1 MAQDPTFLIRDDGTL
16 QVDLPSADAA
26 TAFAETCA
34 QYLAAGDTVLLSG
47 AVGTGKSHFARA
59 LIRHHLG
66 PDTDVPSPSFT
77 LVQVYAAAFEIWH
90 ADLYRLTHT
99 GELAELGLDEAM
111 GQALCLIE
119 WPDRLG
125 DMPIG
130 PALRI
135 DLSYHGQGRLAQ
147 ISGASAPLRAAL
159 TRAFAP

>member
-1 MAQDPTFLIRDDGTL
+1 MAQNHTPFTPDSGTL
-16 QVDLPSADAA
+16 QIDLPSADAA
-26 TAFAETCA
+26 TAFAEICA
-34 QYLAAGDTVLLSG
+34 QHLGAGDTVLLSG

-90 ADLYRLTHT
+90 ADLYRLTYT
-99 GELAELGLDEAM
+99 GELAELGLDEAL

-135 DLSYHGQGRLAQ
+135 DLAYHGQGRLAQ
-147 ISGASAPLRAAL
+147 VSGASAPLRAAL
-159 TRAFAP
+159 TSEFAP

>member
-1 MAQDPTFLIRDDGTL
+1 MINEPALLPINGPILCI
-16 QVDLPSADAA
+16 DLPDIDASNRFA
-26 TAFAETCA
+26 TLCA
-34 QYLAAGDTVLLSG
+34 QHLAAGDTVLLSG

-99 GELAELGLDEAM
+99 GELGELGLDEAM
-111 GQALCLIE
+111 GRALCLIE

-125 DMPIG
+125 DMPLG
-130 PALRI
+130 PVLRI
-135 DLSYHGQGRLAQ
+135 DLSYHGDGRRAQ
-147 ISGASAPLRAAL
+147 VSGASPPLTAAL
-159 TRAFAP
+159 RRAFAP